1 MNPSP
6 VSRRHYPCRNPS
18 RLQRRL
24 RARAFSHYRSRFPT
38 PRIDATTA
46 GKLEGTSRGVEADP
60 LPMVAH
66 TCQHTP
72 ETRQT
77 TPTPHYTLK
86 CSVDCLVSGRRLAF
100 VGHHIFLF
108 LLRPFPVSRY
118 CFVSSIPFP
127 TFLSFSPL
135 NHIAQRKKLK
145 PDTKVGGDQMQ
156 LVPMISKV
164 GRDASHKAVA
174 PMTPSKLK

>member
-6 VSRRHYPCRNPS
+6 VSRRHYPSRNPS

-24 RARAFSHYRSRFPT
+24 RARAFSHYRSRLPT

-46 GKLEGTSRGVEADP
+46 EKLEGTSRGVEADP

-66 TCQHTP
+66 KCQPSSRDQADHTD
-72 ETRQT
+72 T

-86 CSVDCLVSGRRLAF
+86 CSVECLVSGRRLAF
-100 VGHHIFLF
+100 VVGHHIFLF

-118 CFVSSIPFP
+118 CFVSSTFPFLL
-127 TFLSFSPL
+127 FF
-135 NHIAQRKKLK
+135 
-145 PDTKVGGDQMQ
+145 
-156 LVPMISKV
+156 
-164 GRDASHKAVA
+164 
-174 PMTPSKLK
+174 PSLL

>member
-1 MNPSP
+1 M
-6 VSRRHYPCRNPS
+6 
-18 RLQRRL
+18 
-24 RARAFSHYRSRFPT
+24 
-38 PRIDATTA
+38 
-46 GKLEGTSRGVEADP
+46 EADH

-66 TCQHTP
+66 KCQPSSRDQADHTD
-72 ETRQT
+72 T
-77 TPTPHYTLK
+77 TPTPHYTLT
-86 CSVDCLVSGRRLAF
+86 CSVLCLVSGRRLAF

-127 TFLSFSPL
+127 TLLSFSPL